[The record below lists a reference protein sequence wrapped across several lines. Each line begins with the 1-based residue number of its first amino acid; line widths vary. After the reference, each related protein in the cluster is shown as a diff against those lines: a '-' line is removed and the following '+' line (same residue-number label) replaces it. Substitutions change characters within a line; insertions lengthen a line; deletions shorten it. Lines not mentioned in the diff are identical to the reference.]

1 MKDYKTPILSHIFGI
16 NGAILIVG
24 AIAWLV
30 LGINNAGEV
39 RSSLTLLP
47 VISIG
52 LGMLSSG
59 VICFGI
65 AQVID
70 FLGRTA
76 HSTEHLC
83 GLVEESQPEVTSA
96 QTALAIQRL
105 CTLIETSVVS
115 KIQSIEQR
123 LSSSTPIL
131 VQLDKSPASTPPPDT
146 PKTVKYYY
154 STDGTQQGPY
164 TASELKEH
172 RSNGVIADKTS
183 VFRKGDSEWRTFR
196 DFPELTGT

>member
-1 MKDYKTPILSHIFGI
+1 MKNYKTPILTWIFGFAGVLDLL
-16 NGAILIVG
+16 GAIVFMMISHSRDAESSPTLVPTYI
-24 AIAWLV
+24 IALAM
-30 LGINNAGEV
+30 I
-39 RSSLTLLP
+39 
-47 VISIG
+47 
-52 LGMLSSG
+52 SSG
-59 VICFGI
+59 VVCLGI
-65 AQVID
+65 AQAID

-76 HSTEHLC
+76 HSTEDLC
-83 GLVEESQPEVTSA
+83 VLVEESQPQVTSA

-131 VQLDKSPASTPPPDT
+131 VQLDKIPASTPPPDT

-164 TASELKEH
+164 TASELKEY